1 MFTLV
6 GVTPLLTLQKEMN
19 HRIRQAMR
27 TPRGTIEHKLA
38 WDHIDDLRKKIDRLE
53 SEKKKPD
60 DVDCEM
66 DPLACRI
73 YDV

>member
-27 TPRGTIEHKLA
+27 TPRGSIEHKLA
-38 WDHIDDLRKKIDRLE
+38 WDHIDDLRKKIHRLE
-53 SEKKKPD
+53 NEKKPE
-60 DVDCEM
+60 VDCEM
-66 DPLACRI
+66 DPLACRV